1 MTYVGSLCIFKLFP
15 HILLNFFP
23 KTPQLSVK
31 YKEF

>member
-1 MTYVGSLCIFKLFP
+1 MTYVGSPGISKLFP
-15 HILLNFFP
+15 HILLNYFP